1 MPQASFLKASN
12 LLRCQTART
21 HPHTSGRQSFDRFL
35 MEKYFILSVN
45 LAHMN
50 IDHVWIILILFDL
63 NFKSLKVNLKRL
75 MVDSGA
81 ILHAGGPRSFR
92 TGILPPARRGQV

>member
-81 ILHAGGPRSFR
+81 ILHAGGPRSFQ